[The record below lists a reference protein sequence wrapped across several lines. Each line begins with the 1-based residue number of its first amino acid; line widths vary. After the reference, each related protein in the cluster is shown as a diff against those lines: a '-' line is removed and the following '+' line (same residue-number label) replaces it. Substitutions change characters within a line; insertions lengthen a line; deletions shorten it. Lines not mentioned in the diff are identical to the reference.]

1 MTTNPRCRQFL
12 DGFHAFALEAGLHPS
27 EPKGT
32 NNSVRFPAIGAASHV
47 GVSVISDCLRVNL
60 NNDLDQDR
68 SVLDKLHAD
77 RDAFQGAVGEV
88 LNWDNPDPTRSRSVI
103 RAARPGG
110 YMSEAADW
118 TEQYAW
124 AVGVVSAFEREYK
137 ARI

>member
-12 DGFHAFALEAGLHPS
+12 DGFFAFASEAGLQPS

-32 NNSVRFPAIGAASHV
+32 NNSVRFPVIGAASHV

-60 NNDLDQDR
+60 NNDMDDDR
-68 SVLDKLHAD
+68 AVLNRLSAD
-77 RDAFQGAVGEV
+77 RASFESAVGEA
-88 LNWDNPDPTRSRSVI
+88 LEWENPDPTRSRSVV
-103 RAARPGG
+103 RATRSGG

-118 TEQYAW
+118 TDQYAW
-124 AVGVVSAFEREYK
+124 AVGVVSAFERECQ

>member
-1 MTTNPRCRQFL
+1 MTTNPRYRQFL
-12 DGFHAFALEAGLHPS
+12 DGFHAFASEAGLSPS

-60 NNDLDQDR
+60 NNDGDDDR
-68 SVLDKLHAD
+68 AILNLLGTD
-77 RDAFQGAVGEV
+77 RAAFESAIGEA
-88 LNWDNPDPTRSRSVI
+88 LEWENPDPTRSRTVV
-103 RAARPGG
+103 RATRSGG

-118 TEQYAW
+118 TGQYAW
-124 AVGVVSAFEREYK
+124 AVAVVSAFEREYT